1 MIPLQ
6 FFPLTLE
13 GSAGTHKQT
22 CSIKGGHEPG
32 RVGPEAGGSTQHFCL
47 LPAHT
52 ANQGARLTCCHDA
65 GQASHMF
72 TVRECN
78 RVHLLKD

>member
-6 FFPLTLE
+6 FFPLALE